1 MTCIIQLKQRC
12 DGFTLMRTDESG
24 GVDSHLSC
32 ENQAGWKIQSLLPSL
47 CPPLS
52 PLSPRFPEFLQVF
65 SAFSFSVCR
74 TAEKDFILTPELC
87 VFDTEIV
94 MSLSQ
99 ISPFVS
105 FSTAPDHIMIVIV

>member
-32 ENQAGWKIQSLLPSL
+32 ENQAGWKIQSLLTSL

-52 PLSPRFPEFLQVF
+52 PASLELLQVF

-74 TAEKDFILTPELC
+74 TAERVLF
-87 VFDTEIV
+87 
-94 MSLSQ
+94 
-99 ISPFVS
+99 
-105 FSTAPDHIMIVIV
+105 